1 MSVVQLQPT
10 SSLNASVMGALFAIG
25 AEFGTLKSSQM
36 A

>member
-25 AEFGTLKSSQM
+25 TELGRCDIP
-36 A
+36 